1 MIIDRPMS
9 AEWPAILDGFGFLVS
24 LAARALGYPL
34 VLASVLLFRRQGPGL
49 RRGRTIFAG
58 LGRFLSAAQRGRYIF
73 PQLVSFFTG
82 FPIPLA
88 VD

>member
-49 RRGRTIFAG
+49 RGGGGQSLLGWAAFYPPRNEDVIFFHSWFHFA
-58 LGRFLSAAQRGRYIF
+58 RVF
-73 PQLVSFFTG
+73 PSLWR
-82 FPIPLA
+82 
-88 VD
+88 